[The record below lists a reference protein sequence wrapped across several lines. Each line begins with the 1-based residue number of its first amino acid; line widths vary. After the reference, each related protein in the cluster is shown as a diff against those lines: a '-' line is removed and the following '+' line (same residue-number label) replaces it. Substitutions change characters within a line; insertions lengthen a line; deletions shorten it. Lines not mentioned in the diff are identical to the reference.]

1 MAKIIGINDK
11 QTTQQSVGKPQVD
24 ISTSKPMICGECG
37 YDVFISGTKIRRISK
52 LITGTPQDMIIPID
66 VFVCGNCGGVN
77 QELLPEQIRAL
88 EKVEKDTNGE

>member
-11 QTTQQSVGKPQVD
+11 QTAQQSVGKPQVD
-24 ISTSKPMICGECG
+24 ISTSKPMVCGECG

-66 VFVCGNCGGVN
+66 VFLCGSCGEVN
-77 QELLPEQIRAL
+77 QELLPQQIHVLEQQ
-88 EKVEKDTNGE
+88 EKSNNGE